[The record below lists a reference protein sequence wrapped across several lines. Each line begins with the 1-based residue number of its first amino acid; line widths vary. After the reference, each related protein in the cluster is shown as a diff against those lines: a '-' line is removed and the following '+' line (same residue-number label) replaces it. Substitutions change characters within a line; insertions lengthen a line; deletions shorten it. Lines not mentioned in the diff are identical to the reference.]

1 MSLSV
6 EAVAV
11 AKKYTDNSI
20 KGISGTLAGKNCTIK
35 SIQKVDDVSTITFE
49 WTADDG
55 TVKTSTMNVMD
66 GKDGIDGLNGKDGKD
81 GVDGL
86 NGKDGKDGIDGYSP
100 TVVENAN
107 NTEDNYKLDITTK
120 TTSYT
125 TPNLKGKQ
133 GVQGLQG
140 TRGEKGD
147 KGDTGLTGEKG
158 ADGVSPTVTENAN
171 NSDTIYKLDI
181 VDANGT
187 HTTPN
192 LIGRQG
198 VQG

>member
-20 KGISGTLAGKNCTIK
+20 KGISGTLADKNCTIK
-35 SIQKVDDVSTITFE
+35 SIQKVDGVSTITFE
-49 WTADDG
+49 WIADDG
-55 TVKTSTMNVMD
+55 TVKTSTMNVVD
-66 GKDGIDGLNGKDGKD
+66 GKDGIDG
-81 GVDGL
+81 
-86 NGKDGKDGIDGYSP
+86 KDGKDGINGYSP

-133 GVQGLQG
+133 GLQ
-140 TRGEKGD
+140 
-147 KGDTGLTGEKG
+147 
-158 ADGVSPTVTENAN
+158 
-171 NSDTIYKLDI
+171 
-181 VDANGT
+181 
-187 HTTPN
+187 
-192 LIGRQG
+192 
-198 VQG
+198 